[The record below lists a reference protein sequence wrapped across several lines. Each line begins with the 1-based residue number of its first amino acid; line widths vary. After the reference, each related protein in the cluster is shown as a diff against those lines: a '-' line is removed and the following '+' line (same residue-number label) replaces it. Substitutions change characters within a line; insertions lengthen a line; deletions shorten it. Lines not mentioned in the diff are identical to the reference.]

1 MINRADEL
9 EFGETAGR
17 QEARSAAE
25 LVCAGGDLKAMLAQL
40 SRHFAEADQ
49 RNSVALNEMRGRLE
63 TLGRTAET
71 LRDHV
76 PAQYAPAFARIED
89 GVQQLAERVAVI
101 GREREFANAAAT
113 LTPARTQSDAD
124 NVRTAAAPAFE
135 APHAAAAV
143 ADTRP
148 APHDAHS
155 LPGNAAD
162 PWDRDSADALARI
175 YDDGETGL
183 AAVPH
188 EQPVPVAPPVMAFA
202 APAQAEPTDR
212 AAMPASPAH
221 PADRAWLEE
230 CFAAIATRIE
240 QSLAEMRPDNALLAF
255 DDRLEQFEHRFSNA
269 LDEVATRADVEGLRI
284 IEAHINELTTQF
296 ERAQTQFSRLDQI
309 EMQLGDLL
317 HQVSDDRLASLLG
330 QSPPAA
336 HRGPTAE
343 EIEVVAMA
351 VADRMASHVP
361 PQDGQHAG
369 DQVQGSIADLKRVVE
384 SFVAG
389 QRDNEEHTS
398 TMLDTMQQAMIR
410 MLDRMDAIENAP
422 PSYAAPPASFG
433 APGPSQVAAPQ
444 VAMPRSEPAPRTEP
458 MFDDEA
464 AASEPPAGNPA
475 GRPTPQ
481 NKEDFRAAA
490 IADARRAARK
500 VAAQASD
507 AQSPQP
513 EGMRVRRGAPAV
525 EVSSAKP
532 ELVEKSRSRTPL
544 MVAGI
549 ALVAAIG
556 FLAASVGLNR
566 GTAITGAE
574 RQTAQQKAPLAI
586 DNGSA
591 AAGAGDLADG
601 APKNAT
607 PTPSIGDNG
616 AAATRPAPT
625 AVPAVPRPQRPG
637 ASLVEPRGPVR
648 SKAETSVESLGEQR
662 VMPSEELA
670 PQYEAT
676 LRTQPVSPL
685 GITVTPANAVP
696 GNSDLARMRQQRN
709 MASLASQLAAV
720 QANAPAV
727 PASLLPE
734 GAARAAAEADG
745 AAATDT
751 IAPAEMPP
759 AQIGPNS
766 LRLAA
771 QKGDPSAEFEVA
783 ARFAEGRGI
792 GQDFKQAMVWYQRAA
807 QRGFAPA
814 QYRLGT
820 LYERGIG
827 TKADLARAKVWYG
840 RAAEQGHVKA
850 MHNLAVLNA
859 GREQS
864 SDYATAVHW
873 FTAAAE
879 RGLADS
885 QYNLG
890 VLYESGLG
898 LPRDLKQAYHW
909 LSLAARSGDKEAAR
923 RREQVRMK
931 LEETDVA
938 DAEQVIEGWRATPI
952 DAVVNEARAAG
963 EVWKQRQSASR

>member
-1 MINRADEL
+1 MFNKADGL

-17 QEARSAAE
+17 HEARSAAE
-25 LVCAGGDLKAMLAQL
+25 FACAGGDLKDMLAQL

-76 PAQYAPAFARIED
+76 PPQYAPAFARIED

-101 GREREFANAAAT
+101 GREREFAKVAAT
-113 LTPARTQSDAD
+113 LTPARSESDAD
-124 NVRTAAAPAFE
+124 DVRTAAAPAFE
-135 APHAAAAV
+135 TPRAAA

-155 LPGNAAD
+155 LSGNAAD
-162 PWDRDSADALARI
+162 PWDQDSADALARI
-175 YDDGETGL
+175 YDDGETSL
-183 AAVPH
+183 AAARR
-188 EQPVPVAPPVMAFA
+188 EQPVPVAPQVMAFA
-202 APAQAEPTDR
+202 APAQAEPTHR

-284 IEAHINELTTQF
+284 IEAHINELTAQF

-330 QSPPAA
+330 QYAPAA

-351 VADRMASHVP
+351 VADRMANHVP

-369 DQVQGSIADLKRVVE
+369 GHVQGSIADLKRVVE

-444 VAMPRSEPAPRTEP
+444 VAMPRSEPASRTEP
-458 MFDDEA
+458 MFADEA
-464 AASEPPAGNPA
+464 AAAPEPAVGGMA
-475 GRPTPQ
+475 GRSTPQ
-481 NKEDFRAAA
+481 NKEDLRAAA

-500 VAAQASD
+500 VAAQTSD
-507 AQSPQP
+507 AQLPQP
-513 EGMRVRRGAPAV
+513 EGARVRRGAPAV
-525 EVSSAKP
+525 EVSSPKP
-532 ELVEKSRSRTPL
+532 ESLEKPRSRTPL

-574 RQTAQQKAPLAI
+574 RHTAQQKAPLAI

-591 AAGAGDLADG
+591 ATGAGDLADG

-625 AVPAVPRPQRPG
+625 AVPAVPQQQRPG

-648 SKAETSVESLGEQR
+648 SKAETSVEGLSEQR
-662 VMPSEELA
+662 VMPGEEFA
-670 PQYEAT
+670 PQFEAT
-676 LRTQPVSPL
+676 LRTQPVNPL

-720 QANAPAV
+720 QANAPTV

-745 AAATDT
+745 AAATET
-751 IAPAEMPP
+751 ITPAEMPP

-792 GQDFKQAMVWYQRAA
+792 AQDFKQAMVWYQRAA